1 MFSKMF
7 LLTLCTL
14 SANLLPAQFKKTVL
28 PATAFNNALEKIVVD
43 FRYNFKNIK
52 GETVVNQGEYDTY
65 SSTVILPGAS
75 NCIIYGSHSV
85 EDTTASWQGVF
96 YKGDDY
102 KAAIT
107 AYKNVYRLISKSKL
121 ELIDVSTVGF
131 AGIYEAPTDDV
142 RFTVSSLRLDVLHPQ
157 YKRFLAEIELITNYE
172 GWQVNINFYNRKPDD
187 ERE

>member
-1 MFSKMF
+1 MFPKLL

-14 SANLLPAQFKKTVL
+14 CANLLPAQFKKPVL
-28 PATAFNNALEKIVVD
+28 PATAFNNALEKIIVD

-52 GETVVNQGEYDTY
+52 GETVINQGEYDTY
-65 SSTVILPGAS
+65 SSTVILPGAN

-85 EDTTASWQGVF
+85 EDTSASWQGVF

-102 KAAIT
+102 KQAIA

-121 ELIDVSTVGF
+121 KLIDVSSVGF
-131 AGIYEAPTDDV
+131 TGVYEEPIDDV

-157 YKRFLAEIELITNYE
+157 YKRFLAEVELITNYE
-172 GWQVNINFYNRKPDD
+172 GWQVNVNFYNRKPDD